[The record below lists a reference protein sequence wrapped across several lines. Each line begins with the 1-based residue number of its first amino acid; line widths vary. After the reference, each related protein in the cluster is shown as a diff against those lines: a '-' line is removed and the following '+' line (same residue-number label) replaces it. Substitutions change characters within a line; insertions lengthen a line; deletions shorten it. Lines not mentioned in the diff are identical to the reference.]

1 MKKGNAGY
9 SLVEIVIAMALL
21 AIITIPTYTCLNMSV
36 KINAAADQLL
46 KAQLAVSSAVE
57 TLMAEGIDPSMYDE
71 ENNKYEDSRFPNV
84 VITPTTVTVDGN
96 TTVVAG
102 ECTITSADQD
112 TVTVTTYITKV
123 KGGDGA

>member
-57 TLMAEGIDPSMYDE
+57 TLMAEGIDDVQLTKADDE
-71 ENNKYEDSRFPNV
+71 NEYKSRFPSVTIDKEIVNEAATGRYIISSNEQPTV
-84 VITPTTVTVDGN
+84 TVITYIPKITPTEEVVDP
-96 TTVVAG
+96 
-102 ECTITSADQD
+102 
-112 TVTVTTYITKV
+112 
-123 KGGDGA
+123 